1 MKILV
6 IAGFVIPKAASL
18 IGEQEVPFGGWVSS
32 LLEGLSK
39 IEGVELALV
48 MKSNQKELITKKD
61 GAINYYY
68 LPTNAK
74 NNLDVYI
81 EDCSKVLALFKPDIL
96 HAEGAESFIT
106 NRFFSIF
113 KGKKLISIKGVFYNV
128 QEHEYGGLKLN
139 DLILTFSLSKIIF
152 GLTQFYTKNI
162 RFRKRKFLER
172 NSYELSQYVIGRTIY
187 DNAHAL
193 SFNKNLKYFHNN
205 ENLRTVFYNKQWG
218 LKKVEQFS
226 LIIGNGYIARKGAHM
241 VFHAVSILKEEFPT
255 IKLYIVGTKAKSL
268 KDKLTYKGYLNT
280 LLTKYKIE
288 KQVFFLGILN
298 AEEMAES
305 MKKKHVY
312 ILPSF
317 VENSSNTLGEAM
329 LMGMP
334 SVVSYCGGVSSLAQD
349 ETDAL
354 FYRASDVAMLTHQIR
369 RIFNNE
375 IDVLALSNKAREK
388 AINLYNRD
396 KNTKRLIEIYNAIQI
411 DNLELRASENY

>member
-81 EDCSKVLALFKPDIL
+81 EDCSKVLDLFKPDIL
-96 HAEGAESFIT
+96 HAEGAEVYIT
-106 NRFFSIF
+106 NRFFSVF
-113 KGKKLISIKGVFYNV
+113 KGKKVISIKGIFNDI
-128 QEHEYGGLKLN
+128 QAHEYGGLKLN
-139 DLILTFSLSKIIF
+139 DLMLTFSLPNIIF
-152 GLTQFYTKNI
+152 GISLFYTKNI

-172 NSYELSQYVIGRTIY
+172 NSYELSEYVIGRTIY

-205 ENLRTVFYNKQWG
+205 ESLRTVFYNKQWDF
-218 LKKVEQFS
+218 KKVEQFS

-268 KDKLTYKGYLNT
+268 KDKLTYKGYLNA
-280 LLTKYKIE
+280 LLKKYKIE
-288 KQVFFLGILN
+288 KQVFFLGTLN
-298 AEEMAES
+298 AEEMAEK
-305 MKKKHVY
+305 MIEKHVY

-329 LMGMP
+329 LMGLP

-349 ETDAL
+349 ETDVL
-354 FYRASDVAMLTHQIR
+354 FYRTSDVAMLTHQIR

-375 IDVLALSNKAREK
+375 IDVFTLSKKAREK
-388 AINLYNRD
+388 ATILYRRND
-396 KNTKRLIEIYNAIQI
+396 NSTQLIEIYKNIITNEIQV
-411 DNLELRASENY
+411 